1 MRAVS
6 GTGSRFAAEPGRDRS
21 VPRPLDRHVLAAAIV
36 GHADAIVT
44 FNTRH
49 FPAEYLAQFDIETQ
63 HPDDFVM
70 NQFELHELSAIAA
83 VKAMRSRLRNPP
95 QSVADL
101 AGTLDRI
108 TLPQTASYLRRAEIV
123 RLI

>member
-1 MRAVS
+1 M
-6 GTGSRFAAEPGRDRS
+6 
-21 VPRPLDRHVLAAAIV
+21 LAAAIV